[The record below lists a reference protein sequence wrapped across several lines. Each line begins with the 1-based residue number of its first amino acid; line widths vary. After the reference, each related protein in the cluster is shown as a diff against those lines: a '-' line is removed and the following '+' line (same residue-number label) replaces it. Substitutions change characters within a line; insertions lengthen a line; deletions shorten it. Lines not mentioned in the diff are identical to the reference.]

1 MKKLS
6 LLSLCFA
13 FCLVSL
19 YGQVEKN
26 DQLIVINGKIS
37 NVELRSLDVNNIESL
52 SVSKAQEMTDEYGT
66 LAKNGVISIVT
77 KDCVNSG
84 KQKDQSD
91 EPLVLLD
98 GKVYTGSL
106 DSVNVMDIESITVKK
121 DKSAT
126 ADYGKA
132 GENGVILIVTKDK
145 ASI

>member
-37 NVELRSLDVNNIESL
+37 IVELSSLDVNNIESL
-52 SVSKAQEMTDEYGT
+52 SVSKSRAMTDEYGT

-77 KDCVNSG
+77 KDNVNTG
-84 KQKDQSD
+84 KQKDKSV

-121 DKSAT
+121 DKSAVT
-126 ADYGKA
+126 DYGKA